1 MTVHLRFSHKV
12 LLAASLVVIAAFSL
26 FTLYND
32 YFQRDAIRTN
42 LESHLEGMSKIAA
55 SNVQAWLSGRVL
67 LIDTI
72 AQTVAND
79 NTPDSVV
86 RLLEQQARNIPARS
100 ASDDVGICYCAQHTR
115 SR

>member
-32 YFQRDAIRTN
+32 YFQRDAIHTN

-55 SNVQAWLSGRVL
+55 SNVQAGQSGRVL
-67 LIDTI
+67 L
-72 AQTVAND
+72 
-79 NTPDSVV
+79 
-86 RLLEQQARNIPARS
+86 
-100 ASDDVGICYCAQHTR
+100 
-115 SR
+115 